1 MPQYTFTSTKLFIE
15 GDVESIRQKENRTR
29 SEMID
34 ILLRQAVKER
44 IRLKNKNAKKNNTQ
58 YQPGH
63 MGSGDATG

>member
-15 GDVESIRQKENRTR
+15 GEIEAIRQKENRTR

-44 IRLKNKNAKKNNTQ
+44 LRRRNAKKVHLQDNTT
-58 YQPGH
+58 
-63 MGSGDATG
+63 D

>member
-15 GDVESIRQKENRTR
+15 GEIEAIRQKENRTR

-44 IRLKNKNAKKNNTQ
+44 FRKKKNAKNLQVSDHSTN
-58 YQPGH
+58 PC
-63 MGSGDATG
+63 